1 MKAEAPI
8 NKPALRSLL
17 RKRRKALALA
27 HPDAPTLAAAKLP
40 IELLRP
46 FTIVAGYQPM
56 GSELDP
62 GPLLQRFAD
71 FGATIVLPVATSSDQ
86 PLVFQHAD
94 GQAYAA
100 PDIVIAPLFA
110 FDRNGGRLGQ
120 GGGHYD
126 RTLEGL
132 RARSPVFVIGLAFA
146 GQQIDAVPREP
157 HDQWLDAIL
166 TEISYTSVR
175 KDI

>member
-1 MKAEAPI
+1 
-8 NKPALRSLL
+8 
-17 RKRRKALALA
+17 
-27 HPDAPTLAAAKLP
+27 
-40 IELLRP
+40 
-46 FTIVAGYQPM
+46 M

-100 PDIVIAPLFA
+100 PDIVIAPLLA